1 MAIINPE
8 QSSIYPA
15 GIRINSSNIK
25 VKYDDENDQYYTE
38 HEYSYPAKRVR
49 LNIDTINSE
58 WPTDDPNEMTITIP
72 SNPQTDTN
80 NTWDD
85 TTKTLT
91 LTNLDQNNILVTNNE
106 NNVNYATELT
116 INLSQ
121 YNNNNLMRLAG
132 VRMNNSY
139 NADIPFT
146 SFIKTTSEV
155 NNVTLGYN
163 KSILMINYEANYNRY
178 KLQLRVNT
186 TGNDA
191 SMLIS
196 NNTYYYILN
205 GSQYLYLLDENE
217 VEAITMYDL
226 NSTDVYNNFLCL
238 SVRSFELIGLTF

>member
-1 MAIINPE
+1 
-8 QSSIYPA
+8 
-15 GIRINSSNIK
+15 
-25 VKYDDENDQYYTE
+25 
-38 HEYSYPAKRVR
+38 
-49 LNIDTINSE
+49 
-58 WPTDDPNEMTITIP
+58 MTITIP

-91 LTNLDQNNILVTNNE
+91 LTNLDLNNILVTNNE
-106 NNVNYATELT
+106 NNVNYATELI

-121 YNNNNLMRLAG
+121 YNNDNLIRLAG
-132 VRMNNSY
+132 VRMNPY
-139 NADIPFT
+139 NTDVPFT

-155 NNVTLGYN
+155 NNVTLPYN
-163 KSILMINYEANYNRY
+163 KSILMINYEANYSRY

-186 TGNDA
+186 SGNEA

-205 GSQYLYLLDENE
+205 GSQYLYLLDENG

-226 NSTDVYNNFLCL
+226 NGNDVYNNFLGL
-238 SVRSFELIGLTF
+238 SIRTFDLIGLTF